1 MKKVSGFLL
10 GMCLVLGA
18 ATVTAAQEKS
28 GDMHAPPPVL
38 RIDREFLKPGKS
50 GSTHDRS
57 ESAFVK
63 AMRNAKSPEYYIAM
77 DSMSGKHRALY
88 FTGYDSFAEME
99 KDALDDQKNAAF
111 SAAIDRAEVADGDL
125 LDSSD
130 QSSWVYRPDQSL
142 NQTGGLVGIR
152 YFEIEVFQIKP
163 GHEADWDD
171 AVKLVK
177 EAYTKVPDAH
187 WAMYQNVFG
196 REQPAYLVII
206 PRKSL
211 SEVDAGFQQSGKFM
225 AAMGADGMKKLSELS
240 AAAIASSETNIFAI
254 NPRQSYMM
262 EDLTKADPDFWRP
275 KAEPAAAAKKEKAE
289 PKR

>member
-10 GMCLVLGA
+10 GMCLVLGTA
-18 ATVTAAQEKS
+18 GVAAAQEKS
-28 GDMHAPPPVL
+28 GDMHAPPSVL

-111 SAAIDRAEVADGDL
+111 SAAIDHAEVADGDL

-163 GHEADWDD
+163 GHEADWDE

-177 EAYTKVPDAH
+177 AAYAQVPDAH

-206 PRKSL
+206 PRKSM
-211 SEVDAGFQQSGKFM
+211 SEVDAGFQQGAKFM

-240 AAAIASSETNIFAI
+240 AAAIGSSETNIFAI

-275 KAEPAAAAKKEKAE
+275 KAAPAAEKKEKAE
-289 PKR
+289 SKP

>member
-10 GMCLVLGA
+10 GICLVLGTA
-18 ATVTAAQEKS
+18 SLAAAQEKS
-28 GDMHAPPPVL
+28 EGMHKPPTVL

-50 GSTHDRS
+50 GSIHDRS

-63 AMRNAKSPEYYIAM
+63 AMSNAKSPEYYIAM

-88 FTGYDSFAEME
+88 FTGYDSFAEWE
-99 KDALDDQKNAAF
+99 KDVSNERKNPTF
-111 SAAIDRAEVADGDL
+111 SAALDRADAADGDL

-142 NQTGGLVGIR
+142 NQNAGLVGIR
-152 YFEIEVFQIKP
+152 YFEIEAFQIKP

-177 EAYTKVPDAH
+177 AAYAQVPDAH

-206 PRKSL
+206 PRKSM
-211 SEVDAGFQQSGKFM
+211 SEVDAGFQQGAKFM

-262 EDLTKADPDFWRP
+262 EDLIKADSDFWRL
-275 KAEPAAAAKKEKAE
+275 KSAPAAEKKEKAA
-289 PKR
+289 PKQ

>member
-1 MKKVSGFLL
+1 MKKASGFLL
-10 GMCLVLGA
+10 GICLVLGTA
-18 ATVTAAQEKS
+18 SVAAAQEKS
-28 GDMHAPPPVL
+28 EGMHTPPTVL
-38 RIDREFLKPGKS
+38 RIDREVLKPGKS
-50 GSTHDRS
+50 GSAHDRT

-63 AMRNAKSPEYYIAM
+63 AMSNAKSPEYYIAM

-88 FTGYDSFAEME
+88 FTGYDSFAEWE
-99 KDALDDQKNAAF
+99 KDVLNQRKDSAF
-111 SAAIDRAEVADGDL
+111 SAALDRADAADGEL

-142 NQTGGLVGIR
+142 NQTAGLVGIR
-152 YFEIEVFQIKP
+152 YFELEVFQIKP

-177 EAYTKVPDAH
+177 EAYAKMPDAH

-196 REQPAYLVII
+196 REQPAYLVVI

-211 SEVDAGFQQSGKFM
+211 SEVDAGFQQAPKFM

-262 EDLTKADPDFWRP
+262 EDLIKADPDFWRP
-275 KAEPAAAAKKEKAE
+275 KPAPASAVKKEKAE
-289 PKR
+289 SKP

>member
-10 GMCLVLGA
+10 GMCLVLGTA
-18 ATVTAAQEKS
+18 GVAAAQEKS

-88 FTGYDSFAEME
+88 FTGYDSFAEWE

-163 GHEADWDD
+163 GHEAEWDE

-177 EAYTKVPDAH
+177 AAYATVPDAH

-206 PRKSL
+206 PRKSM
-211 SEVDAGFQQSGKFM
+211 SEVDAGFQQGAKFM
-225 AAMGADGMKKLSELS
+225 AAMGADGMKKLSDLS

-262 EDLTKADPDFWRP
+262 DDLTKADPDFWRP
-275 KAEPAAAAKKEKAE
+275 KAALAAETKKEKAE
-289 PKR
+289 PKQ

>member
-1 MKKVSGFLL
+1 MKKACGVLLGICFLL
-10 GMCLVLGA
+10 GTA
-18 ATVTAAQEKS
+18 SIAAAQEKS
-28 GDMHAPPPVL
+28 DGMHTPPTIL
-38 RIDREFLKPGKS
+38 RIEREFLKPGKS
-50 GSTHDRS
+50 GSAHDRT
-57 ESAFVK
+57 ESLFVK
-63 AMRNAKSPEYYIAM
+63 AMSNAKSPEYYIGM

-88 FTGYDSFAEME
+88 FIGYDSFAEWE
-99 KDALDDQKNAAF
+99 KNVANERKDPSF
-111 SAAIDRAEVADGDL
+111 SAALDRATVTDGEL

-130 QSSWVYRPDQSL
+130 QTSWVYRPDQSL
-142 NQTGGLVGIR
+142 NQTASLAGIR

-187 WAMYQNVFG
+187 WAMYQSVFG

-206 PRKSL
+206 PRKSM
-211 SEVDAGFQQSGKFM
+211 SEVDAGFQQASKFM

-254 NPRQSYMM
+254 NPRQSYMD
-262 EDLTKADPDFWRP
+262 EDLIKADPDFWRP
-275 KAEPAAAAKKEKAE
+275 KAAPAPAVKKEKAE
-289 PKR
+289 PKP

>member
-10 GMCLVLGA
+10 GMCLVLGTA
-18 ATVTAAQEKS
+18 GVAAAQEKS

-38 RIDREFLKPGKS
+38 RIDREILKPGKS
-50 GSTHDRS
+50 GSVHDRS

-63 AMRNAKSPEYYIAM
+63 AMSNAKSPEYYIAM

-88 FTGYDSFAEME
+88 FTGYDSFAEWE
-99 KDALDDQKNAAF
+99 KDASNQRKNPTF
-111 SAAIDRAEVADGDL
+111 SAALDRADAADGEL

-130 QSSWVYRPDQSL
+130 QSAWAYRPDQSL

-163 GHEADWDD
+163 GHEAEWDE

-177 EAYTKVPDAH
+177 AAYATVPDAH

-206 PRKSL
+206 PRKSM
-211 SEVDAGFQQSGKFM
+211 SEVDAGFQQGAKFM
-225 AAMGADGMKKLSELS
+225 AAMGADGMKKLSDLS

-262 EDLTKADPDFWRP
+262 DDLTKADPDFWRP
-275 KAEPAAAAKKEKAE
+275 KAALAAETKKEKAE
-289 PKR
+289 PKQ

>member
-1 MKKVSGFLL
+1 
-10 GMCLVLGA
+10 
-18 ATVTAAQEKS
+18 
-28 GDMHAPPPVL
+28 
-38 RIDREFLKPGKS
+38 
-50 GSTHDRS
+50 
-57 ESAFVK
+57 
-63 AMRNAKSPEYYIAM
+63 
-77 DSMSGKHRALY
+77 
-88 FTGYDSFAEME
+88 ME
-99 KDALDDQKNAAF
+99 KDALVDQKNTAF

-163 GHEADWDD
+163 GHEADWDE

-177 EAYTKVPDAH
+177 EAYAKVPDSH

-196 REQPAYLVII
+196 REQPAYLVIV
-206 PRKSL
+206 PRKSM
-211 SEVDAGFQQSGKFM
+211 SEVDAGFQQGAKFM

-262 EDLTKADPDFWRP
+262 EDLIKADPDFWRP
-275 KAEPAAAAKKEKAE
+275 KAEPATAAKKEKAE
-289 PKR
+289 PKP

>member
-10 GMCLVLGA
+10 GICLVLGTA
-18 ATVTAAQEKS
+18 SIAAAQDKS
-28 GDMHAPPPVL
+28 EGMHAPPPVL
-38 RIDREFLKPGKS
+38 RIDREILKPGKS
-50 GSTHDRS
+50 GSVHDRS

-63 AMRNAKSPEYYIAM
+63 AMSNAKSPEYYIAM

-111 SAAIDRAEVADGDL
+111 SAAIDRAEVADGEL

-142 NQTGGLVGIR
+142 NQTAGLAGIR
-152 YFEIEVFQIKP
+152 YFELEVFQIKP
-163 GHEADWDD
+163 GHEADWDE

-187 WAMYQNVFG
+187 WAMYQSVFG

-211 SEVDAGFQQSGKFM
+211 SEVDAGFQQSAKFM

-254 NPRQSYMM
+254 NPRQSYMN
-262 EDLTKADPDFWRP
+262 EDMIKSDPDFWRP
-275 KAEPAAAAKKEKAE
+275 KPAPAPAAKKEKAE
-289 PKR
+289 PKQ

>member
-1 MKKVSGFLL
+1 
-10 GMCLVLGA
+10 
-18 ATVTAAQEKS
+18 
-28 GDMHAPPPVL
+28 
-38 RIDREFLKPGKS
+38 
-50 GSTHDRS
+50 
-57 ESAFVK
+57 
-63 AMRNAKSPEYYIAM
+63 M

-163 GHEADWDD
+163 GHEAEWDE

-177 EAYTKVPDAH
+177 AAYATVPDAH

-206 PRKSL
+206 PRKSM
-211 SEVDAGFQQSGKFM
+211 SEVDAGFQQGAKFM
-225 AAMGADGMKKLSELS
+225 AAMGADGMKKLSDLS

-262 EDLTKADPDFWRP
+262 DDLTKADPDFWRP
-275 KAEPAAAAKKEKAE
+275 KAALAAETKKEKAE
-289 PKR
+289 PKQ